1 MFRALGARPFSF
13 ALRFLLT
20 FLLLLAVWR
29 FISPFYAR
37 AMAVTGQGLLRTVS
51 LLPPGSRLEARE
63 NRVWV
68 FRPVTRADGTSAMA
82 GINVLDE
89 AIYFNLV
96 ILLSLIV
103 ATPSLRWSAMAGA
116 SAIGLA
122 VLALLHLSDLYVKL
136 KWTAIFPGLRLS
148 GVIPDVASPLTLKVF
163 EWLYAFF
170 SLFGFGLFP
179 VVIWIG
185 VVSLWWDRGRTK
197 ANLNLEEQ
205 GRGIGNP

>member
-1 MFRALGARPFSF
+1 MFRALAARPVSF

-37 AMAVTGQGLLRTVS
+37 AMAVAGQGLLRAVS
-51 LLPPGSRLEARE
+51 LLPTGSRLEARE
-63 NRVWV
+63 NRVWI
-68 FRPVTRADGTSAMA
+68 FRPVTKTDGTSAMA

-89 AIYFNLV
+89 ATYFNLV

-103 ATPSLRWSAMAGA
+103 ATTFLSWSAMAGA

-122 VLALLHLSDLYVKL
+122 ILALLHLSDLYVKL

-148 GVIPDVASPLTLKVF
+148 GVVPEVASPLTLKTF

-179 VVIWIG
+179 IVIWVG
-185 VVSLWWDRGRTK
+185 VVNLWWDRGRTK
-197 ANLNLEEQ
+197 ANPKREGQ
-205 GRGIGNP
+205 R